1 MKLSQLV
8 SIRNSMQ
15 KTVDEH
21 GDKFSND
28 TKVDFDETINFLS
41 NIISSVEKE
50 MKMARQPYIIY
61 QLRVELTKR
70 E

>member
-1 MKLSQLV
+1 MKLRQLV
-8 SIRNSMQ
+8 TIKNSMQ

-41 NIISSVEKE
+41 NIISDVENE
-50 MKMARQPYIIY
+50 MKKARQPYIIY
-61 QLRVELTKR
+61 QLKIELMKVK
-70 E
+70 